1 MTLED
6 FLHRFGSYIDHGS
19 ILAVL
24 IALLAGII
32 ATGICPCTLP
42 VGLGI
47 AGLSGNSG
55 KNNEAKNSGL
65 AISGVFF
72 AGIVVCLTLLGA
84 LAGRLGMVLSESFG
98 QFWALAMAIFSLIA
112 AVIAFYGP
120 RLKIGQLQKMR
131 SPGLGGT
138 FIYGFIFSLGT
149 SAAPLLLLISVAAAQ
164 ASPLR
169 GIILAIAFGIGRGL
183 PFLIVGVFASAVTRF
198 AQLTWLKRSIQLLS
212 ACALLFVSYYYIRV
226 FIDLR

>member
-6 FLHRFGSYIDHGS
+6 FFHRFGSYIDHGS
-19 ILAVL
+19 ILAVI
-24 IALLAGII
+24 IALFAGVI

-47 AGLSGNSG
+47 AGLAGNTSQN
-55 KNNEAKNSGL
+55 KETNNGV
-65 AISGVFF
+65 AIAGAFF

-98 QFWALAMAIFSLIA
+98 QFWALAMAIFSLVA

-120 RLKIGQLQKMR
+120 QLKIGQLQKMR

-138 FIYGFIFSLGT
+138 FIYGFVFSLGT

-169 GIILAIAFGIGRGL
+169 GIILAVAFGVGRGL
-183 PFLIVGVFASAVTRF
+183 PFLIVGVFASAITRL
-198 AQLTWLKRSIQLLS
+198 AQLTWLRRSIQVLS
-212 ACALLFVSYYYIRV
+212 AFALLFVSYYYIRV